1 MRIYLASDH
10 AGFTIKEY
18 LKQFLS
24 KLNVIIEDY
33 GTFSYESVDYPD
45 FSHAVAKKVAE
56 ETDSVGILI
65 CGSGNGICMTA
76 NKHKNI
82 RAALCWNSEIAQ
94 MAKAH
99 NNANILCLPG
109 RYITVLEAENIVM
122 AYLNTEFEGGR
133 HQLRINKIENE

>member
-1 MRIYLASDH
+1 MNVKIGCDH

-18 LKQFLS
+18 LKNYL
-24 KLNVIIEDY
+24 KNKNIPLEDF

-45 FSHAVAKKVAE
+45 FSHKVAQ
-56 ETDSVGILI
+56 SVSENNSNLGILI

-82 RAALCWNSEIAQ
+82 RAALCWNDEIAK
-94 MAKAH
+94 MARAH

-109 RYITVLEAENIVM
+109 RYLNIMETEKIVDVF
-122 AYLNTEFEGGR
+122 LNTKFEGGR
-133 HQLRINKIENE
+133 HENRIKKIENE

>member
-1 MRIYLASDH
+1 MKIYLASDH

-18 LKQFLS
+18 VKQFLERFAY
-24 KLNVIIEDY
+24 KVDDY
-33 GTFSYESVDYPD
+33 GTFSYDSVDYPD
-45 FSHAVAKKVAE
+45 FSHAVAKKVSE
-56 ETDSVGILI
+56 DFDSIGILI

-82 RAALCWNSEIAQ
+82 RAALCWNVEIAK

-99 NNANILCLPG
+99 NNANILCMPG
-109 RYITVLEAENIVM
+109 RYISVLEAESIVL
-122 AYLNTEFEGGR
+122 AYLNTEFEGNR

>member
-1 MRIYLASDH
+1 MKIYLASDH
-10 AGFTIKEY
+10 AGYPIKEY
-18 LKQFLS
+18 IKQFLG
-24 KLNVIIEDY
+24 KLNYIIEDY

-45 FSHAVAKKVAE
+45 FSHAVAKKVATE
-56 ETDSVGILI
+56 PETVGILI

-82 RAALCWNSEIAQ
+82 RAALCWNAEIAQ

-99 NNANILCLPG
+99 NNANILSMPG
-109 RYITVLEAENIVM
+109 RYITVLEAEAIVM
-122 AYLNTEFEGGR
+122 SFLNTEFEGNR